1 MSTAAN
7 KQLMQHIFDE
17 LAKGNGQPFLES
29 LTDDFRWTITGSS
42 AWSRTFEGKQA
53 VRTQLLDPLFE
64 QFADRYTNRAH
75 RFIAEDDLVVVEC
88 RGKVNTKS
96 GQPYNNAYC
105 WIFRIEGGKLKEL
118 TEYLDSHLTMS
129 VLKPPIAA

>member
-7 KQLMQHIFDE
+7 KQLLKHIFDE
-17 LAKGNGQPFLES
+17 LAKGNGQPFLDS

-105 WIFRIEGGKLKEL
+105 WIFRIEGGRLKEL
-118 TEYLDSHLTMS
+118 TEYLDSYLTMS
-129 VLKPPIAA
+129 VLNPPVAA